1 MEIRRL
7 SNLGKFKK
15 RDGWIVLS
23 RETFE
28 AVGLLDRRHRSQV
41 VRRLI
46 SWGWLETRGEKGQGL
61 EYRLPP
67 DWAKAKAEVIELALK
82 RAG

>member
-7 SNLGKFKK
+7 SNLRKFKK

-28 AVGLLDRRHRSQV
+28 AVGLLDRQHRSQV
-41 VRRLI
+41 VRRLV

-61 EYRLPP
+61 EYRVPP
-67 DWAKAKAEVIELALK
+67 DWAKAKPEVIELALK
-82 RAG
+82 QAG